1 MGNIFPHARPEDTA
15 ASVQNLFETKLLQ
28 LLKYCD
34 QENIIL
40 MGGCALNCLANSRI
54 PSRYNIWIVWSSPGD
69 GSGSSLGAS
78 STS

>member
-1 MGNIFPHARPEDTA
+1 MQDQKSA

-54 PSRYNIWIVWSSPGD
+54 PSRYNIWIMNID
-69 GSGSSLGAS
+69 ERC
-78 STS
+78 